1 MKSLRDNLLVIF
13 FCTLFWVSCSPSDNQ
28 SISLAETPDNDSSV
42 SDGGTYNPSES
53 GSTNTCDVDDEGDCV
68 DEAIFSG
75 TVTISVDQIDFG
87 MNEMSAV
94 ECESITIPAGFTYAA
109 EIDTGNTSSVE
120 GVADD
125 GSALYQFAL
134 QDSNGDV
141 SQERVEGSGEVTICY
156 LRSAEGTHTGQI
168 KLVLNA
174 DETSTSAYAYVIK
187 TQGQTLETFFT
198 IASPIEGQIFDA
210 REGHNAGIDTA
221 EGDYLMDVS
230 GSVNLDLVSILASGM
245 TTDIIVDASGYKT
258 KLSFD
263 DDGNFSNASPT
274 VVNIGVPK
282 TPGIYA
288 ITFSAETTKDDPI
301 EKIVNVVVADDP
313 EFEIEVRDASG
324 VDVATAAPTDTP
336 DLIVGLKVSN
346 LDVSGSNASGEEI
359 SESSQ
364 TALPVTLSDIT
375 LTEPNGN
382 VVSLSDDQIIWYDDE
397 RSWCYATDDDGEPS
411 DFSGFDVN
419 TTYCIKLAGI
429 TELKKGLNRIDAK
442 ATNDL
447 GEKTA
452 YFDLIVD
459 NDKPIITISSPQENE
474 LLEPGLTQIT
484 LVGTVQNFEPFTDT
498 SQIPAARDGDTGSY
512 CQPDSATSEIC
523 PESSLQ
529 LWFNRSKVDADTYYP
544 ITIYPQLS
552 DSYTTST
559 VSAVND
565 GIYEATPEQCRDE
578 TETETVFDGDATN
591 TTQGSDGSVTT
602 TVTADDG
609 TVTTYTTAA
618 DGTVTISSSDGSEP
632 TTVEVANDDDTT
644 DTMTTVSTD
653 SDSGAIT
660 QTTTQR
666 ICNAT
671 TGTFSITLDLP
682 SDGHHAKLN
691 LYSNV
696 LHFEAASVAGH
707 RSIKVVSF
715 QTGHTEEKQKRVSS
729 SGSKQSLSG
738 TLTAGTLGN
747 IIANCDVD
755 LEACVE
761 RAPLM
766 LNLSEGIF
774 NRDTS
779 EGKKVVIVL
788 ENFLNENVHFTDVA
802 NGWPLPENDDGET
815 DMFANFRSQY
825 KEEFGSEED
834 FEWFTDLDDE
844 HQQKFIQQGLHTAS
858 MAQKNLSLINY
869 KIYKTLKGDCDIN
882 KVDTTC
888 FFERYG
894 DPQEEYNVA
903 ADMCGESITTAFVPL
918 RDLKYIN
925 EAASGVT
932 NTIPF
937 EGEWPLIAGTDIN
950 FNDFM
955 EGKWH
960 VDSINIK
967 DEGYI
972 DLDICLIPSD
982 IEVEKCSDDVS
993 DANTPAFWG
1002 SFTSY
1007 NLVKGGLLGN
1017 DGLDDDTFPLLW
1029 SIGKIHL
1036 RLENVLAIRKKEFDG
1051 SWTNYIDLIDE
1062 NIINENL
1069 DVTDLESNAEI
1080 NTISIEPF
1088 EHCDDY
1094 YEDSY
1099 NSYRDKYLEEGVEI
1113 PEYNRDTHLPFG
1125 CFPASEGGKLANYPF
1140 ILDRT
1145 STQGDTI
1152 YRNPLVDN
1160 GNNTLI
1166 LSTIWQGVVYTFK
1179 KLTQCT
1185 DTEMV
1190 NPLINEEAFPYPVW
1204 VSEQD
1209 KINTSF
1215 EWEDI
1220 NIELFIDQSDL
1231 EVTNGGITARL
1242 PLSVGVDG
1250 VSRMNLRNFSNLF
1263 MTNGLSG
1270 SDSGTAS
1277 DGDTEYANISGHL
1290 VRSEEQENLGEYP
1303 LQAPIA
1309 DRDEMPFLGVSINVE
1324 ELANAATYLM
1334 YKKGPLSLLET
1345 FGVEDVEV
1353 NNNWSIGVDK
1363 VILSEFDIC
1372 SFAGA
1377 LSSDF
1382 PPGLLFTSIQSQFD
1396 SPFLH
1401 LDVELDKNY
1410 PLTVALSPIEDEMGD
1425 DVTGTTQSQA
1435 AELQLGINNLQIV
1448 VKELLTNDDTADT
1461 NDYKIADEEKLRVR
1475 MDGVISLKVVYYP
1488 AERRFNI
1495 FLEGLD
1501 KQNIHLSV
1509 PEGHGGPNYDDVNV
1523 VSDLMGLVGTVFA
1536 NLQKD
1541 FTWASDGQATMTV
1554 VLDGDDSGA
1563 ISLTSLQNATLTMA
1577 EGAAGVGSCDGKVY
1591 TYSSEA
1597 TSGKFGSIS
1606 ITPAT
1611 DILQAMEI
1619 DVVKPENEENDDDDS
1634 GPLSSPTQQV
1644 GSIIVDGEVG
1654 GIFLDECTL
1663 LGNVKGGDN
1672 PIQEALCDVGIK
1684 DVMLTPTIIFDTD
1697 NGYLHV
1703 SAELAI
1709 TLMQWLEELN

>member
-1 MKSLRDNLLVIF
+1 MTLRRDNLLV
-13 FCTLFWVSCSPSDNQ
+13 CLFSILLWVSCSPSDNQ
-28 SISLAETPDNDSSV
+28 AISLSETPDNDSSV

-53 GSTNTCDVDDEGDCV
+53 GSTNTCELDEEGNCI
-68 DEAIFSG
+68 DEESFSG
-75 TVTISVDQIDFG
+75 IVTISVDQIDFG
-87 MNEMSAV
+87 MNEMGAV
-94 ECESITIPAGFTYAA
+94 ECESITIPGGFTYAA
-109 EIDTGNTSSVE
+109 EIDTDKTSAVDGAAE
-120 GVADD
+120 D

-134 QDSNGDV
+134 QDANGDV

-187 TQGQTLETFFT
+187 TQGQTLDTFFT
-198 IASPIEGQIFDA
+198 ITAPLEGQIYDA
-210 REGHNAGIDTA
+210 REGHNAGIDTD
-221 EGDYLMDVS
+221 EGDYLIDVS

-245 TTDIIVDASGYKT
+245 STDIIVDASGYKT

-263 DDGNFSNASPT
+263 EDGSFSNASPT
-274 VVNIGVPK
+274 VVNIGVSK
-282 TPGIYA
+282 TPGIYS
-288 ITFSAETTKDDPI
+288 ITFSAETTKDDSI
-301 EKIVNVVVADDP
+301 EKTVNVVVADDP
-313 EFEIEVRDASG
+313 DFEIEVRDASG

-346 LDVSGSNASGEEI
+346 LDVSGANASGDEI
-359 SESSQ
+359 SEPSQ

-375 LTEPNGN
+375 LTEPDGN
-382 VVSLSDDQIIWYDDE
+382 VVSLSDDQVIWYDDE
-397 RSWCYATDDDGEPS
+397 RSWCYATDDDGENS
-411 DFSGFDVN
+411 DYSGFDVN

-447 GEKTA
+447 GEKTT
-452 YFDLIVD
+452 YFDLIID

-474 LLEPGLTQIT
+474 LLAPELTKIT
-484 LVGTVQNFEPFTDT
+484 LVGTVENFEPFTDT
-498 SQIPAARDGDTGSY
+498 SQIPTARDGDTGSY
-512 CQPDSATSEIC
+512 CQPDSATSETC

-529 LWFNRSKVDADTYYP
+529 LWFNRSKVDTDKYYP
-544 ITIYPQLS
+544 IYIYPKLS
-552 DSYTTST
+552 DDYTTAT
-559 VSAVND
+559 LSAVNEA
-565 GIYEATPEQCRDE
+565 IYAASPEQCREETD
-578 TETETVFDGDATN
+578 TETG
-591 TTQGSDGSVTT
+591 TTQKV
-602 TVTADDG
+602 
-609 TVTTYTTAA
+609 
-618 DGTVTISSSDGSEP
+618 
-632 TTVEVANDDDTT
+632 
-644 DTMTTVSTD
+644 
-653 SDSGAIT
+653 
-660 QTTTQR
+660 
-666 ICNAT
+666 CNAT
-671 TGTFSITLDLP
+671 TGTFSITLDVP
-682 SDGHHAKLN
+682 SEEHHAKLN

-715 QTGHTEEKQKRVSS
+715 QIGYTKEK
-729 SGSKQSLSG
+729 SKSVLASLDSQRSLSG

-747 IIANCDVD
+747 IIEDCDVD

-766 LNLSEGIF
+766 INLSEGIF

-779 EGKKVVIVL
+779 EGKKVVAVL
-788 ENFLNENVHFTDVA
+788 ENFLNENVHFTNIA
-802 NGWPLPENDDGET
+802 NGWPLPENEDGET
-815 DMFANFRSQY
+815 DMLANFKSQY
-825 KEEFGSEED
+825 KEEFGDDAD
-834 FEWFTDLDDE
+834 FKWFTDMDDT
-844 HQQKFIQQGLHTAS
+844 HQKKFIQQGLHTAS
-858 MAQKNLSLINY
+858 MAQKDLALINY
-869 KIYKTLKGDCDIN
+869 KNFKMINGEIEYGACDVN
-882 KVDTTC
+882 KPDTTC

-903 ADMCGESITTAFVPL
+903 QDMCGETITTAFVPL
-918 RDLKYIN
+918 RDLKHIA
-925 EAASGVT
+925 EANSGVT

-937 EGEWPLIAGTDIN
+937 EPEWPFIAGTDID

-955 EGKWH
+955 EGQWH

-967 DEGYI
+967 DDGYI
-972 DLDICLIPSD
+972 DVDICLIPGD
-982 IEVEKCSDDVS
+982 VEIEKCSDDVS
-993 DANTPAFWG
+993 KADTPAFWG

-1036 RLENVLAIRKKEFDG
+1036 RLEDVLAIRKKEVNG
-1051 SWTNYIDLIDE
+1051 TWTNYIDLIDE

-1088 EHCDDY
+1088 EHCDDFY
-1094 YEDSY
+1094 KDQY
-1099 NSYRDKYLEEGVEI
+1099 NSYRDKYLEDGLEI
-1113 PEYNRDTHLPFG
+1113 PEYDRDKHLPFG
-1125 CFPASEGGKLANYPF
+1125 CFPSSEGGNLANYPF

-1179 KLTQCT
+1179 KMTQCT

-1190 NPLINEEAFPYPVW
+1190 NPLINEDVFPYPIW

-1220 NIELFIDQSDL
+1220 NIDLFIDQSDL
-1231 EVTNGGITARL
+1231 EVTNGSITARL
-1242 PLSVGVDG
+1242 PMTVGVDG
-1250 VSRMNLRNFSNLF
+1250 VSGMNLRNFSNLF
-1263 MTNGLSG
+1263 ALSELSG
-1270 SDSGTAS
+1270 SDSDNAS
-1277 DGDTEYANISGHL
+1277 DGDTSYANISGHL
-1290 VRSEEQENLGEYP
+1290 VRSQEQGNLGDYP

-1309 DRDEMPFLGVSINVE
+1309 DRDEMPFLGLSINLE
-1324 ELANAATYLM
+1324 EFANAATYLM

-1345 FGVEDVEV
+1345 FGIDDIEIND
-1353 NNNWSIGVDK
+1353 NWSIGVDK

-1410 PLTVALSPIEDEMGD
+1410 PLTLALSPIEDEMGD

-1435 AELQLGINNLQIV
+1435 AELQLGINNLQII
-1448 VKELLTNDDTADT
+1448 VKELLTNDNTADT
-1461 NDYKIADEEKLRVR
+1461 NDYQIADEEKLRVR
-1475 MDGVISLKVVYYP
+1475 VDGVISLKIVYYP
-1488 AERRFNI
+1488 AQRQFNI

-1523 VSDLMGLVGTVFA
+1523 VSDLMGMVGTVFA

-1541 FTWASDGQATMTV
+1541 FTWASDGEATMKL
-1554 VLDGDDSGA
+1554 VLAGDDSGG
-1563 ISLTSLQNATLTMA
+1563 ISLASLQEATLTMA

-1591 TYSSEA
+1591 TYSSGA
-1597 TSGKFGSIS
+1597 TSGGKWNH
-1606 ITPAT
+1606 ITTIPAT
-1611 DILQAMEI
+1611 EILQGTGI
-1619 DVVKPENEENDDDDS
+1619 DIVKPEKLDENDDEDDMEKS
-1634 GPLSSPTQQV
+1634 QSIIASVGDI
-1644 GSIIVDGEVG
+1644 GSIKAGDEG
-1654 GIFLDECTL
+1654 GLLLDECTL
-1663 LGNVKGGDN
+1663 LGIASGGNN

-1684 DVMLTPTIIFDTD
+1684 DVILTPTIIFDTD

-1703 SAELAI
+1703 SAELAF
-1709 TLMQWLEELN
+1709 TLMQWLEELD